1 MRPPSPVLKHKAA
14 ADEVTDDEDDDVETE
29 EEEEELGTGSGSGF
43 EESCDKKKQLAVSI
57 SLGGGVLPPC
67 CQVEKCGVDLTHVKV
82 YHRRHRVCEHHS
94 KSPVA
99 VVDGL
104 EQRFCQQCSRF
115 HDLPE
120 FDGTKRSCRRR
131 LAGHNERR
139 RRSSSESNGRAS
151 GYRGLQPRSKAIPF
165 QQVDETGSFTHNH
178 FHIR

>member
-14 ADEVTDDEDDDVETE
+14 ADVVTDDADDDVETE
-29 EEEEELGTGSGSGF
+29 EEEEELGTGSGSEG
-43 EESCDKKKQLAVSI
+43 SCDKKKKLAVSV

-99 VVDGL
+99 VVAGL

-139 RRSSSESNGRAS
+139 RRSSSESNGEVS
-151 GYRGLQPRSKAIPF
+151 GHRGLQPRSKAIPS
-165 QQVDETGSFTHNH
+165 QQVDEKGSFAHNH
-178 FHIR
+178 FHVR